1 MINLSL
7 YELVLIVISR
17 GIKNYKKKSKDGL
30 MKMLSEPESKLKIS
44 VFSNDYIEYKS
55 KGDKDKTLSIKEYLY
70 MIRPYLS
77 DTINDHKIKENGKFI
92 QAIQSLIIKLKENVK
107 FS

>member
-77 DTINDHKIKENGKFI
+77 D
-92 QAIQSLIIKLKENVK
+92 IIIDNKTQGEWKTHSRNTVIANK
-107 FS
+107 TQ

>member
-7 YELVLIVISR
+7 YELELIVISR
-17 GIKNYKKKSKDGL
+17 GIKNYKNKSKDGL

-44 VFSNDYIEYKS
+44 VFNNDYIEYQS

-77 DTINDHKIKENGKFI
+77 DIIIDNKTQGEWKIHSSNTVIANKT
-92 QAIQSLIIKLKENVK
+92 Q
-107 FS
+107 